1 MAVGVTLWV
10 ANSQSRQR
18 RRQLRQVAVLDI
30 NTTSNE
36 WISAASGYLGYV
48 RHYIATRGGIQTPWS
63 VERLESPSNATAKMD
78 RAVKAAQMICTD
90 TEIQRQLTRIG
101 LILKTFLELSAG
113 PYPEDPAENQER
125 IGQLSTSG
133 LAIIEQFVAATE
145 TLLDRGFSKYGVR
158 RNLLF
163 RIRRKLAK
171 PVEPPSLPPT
181 TTSDSKP

>member
-36 WISAASGYLGYV
+36 WIGAVSGYLRHV
-48 RHYIATRGGIQTPWS
+48 NHYIATRGGVQTPWS
-63 VERLESPSNATAKMD
+63 ADRLDSVSNATAKMD
-78 RAVKAAQMICTD
+78 RAVKAAQMVCTG
-90 TEIQRQLTRIG
+90 TEMQRQLTRIG
-101 LILKTFLELSAG
+101 LIIKALLELISG
-113 PYPEDPAENQER
+113 PYPEDPAENQQR
-125 IGQLSTSG
+125 IGQLPASG
-133 LAIIEQFVAATE
+133 LAIIEEFNAATE
-145 TLLDRGFSKYGVR
+145 TLLDRGFNKYGVR

-163 RIRRKLAK
+163 RIRRRLAK

-181 TTSDSKP
+181 TTSGR